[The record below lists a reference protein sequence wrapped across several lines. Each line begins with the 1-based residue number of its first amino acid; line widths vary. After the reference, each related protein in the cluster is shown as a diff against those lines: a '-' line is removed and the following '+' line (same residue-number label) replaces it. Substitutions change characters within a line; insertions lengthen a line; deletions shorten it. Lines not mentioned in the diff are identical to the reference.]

1 MGKALR
7 MFDENVR
14 SRLTVCYSGM
24 IDTPMSHAARL
35 AVKSVKDETLAE
47 AKNVA
52 LKRKGKA
59 EEVAELIAFLLGDGA
74 SYITGNAV
82 SVDGGWQC

>member
-1 MGKALR
+1 MCNLK
-7 MFDENVR
+7 
-14 SRLTVCYSGM
+14 SKLTVCSSGM
-24 IDTPMSHAARL
+24 IDTPMSQAARI

-59 EEVAELIAFLLGDGA
+59 EEVAELIVFLLGDGA

>member
-1 MGKALR
+1 
-7 MFDENVR
+7 
-14 SRLTVCYSGM
+14 M
-24 IDTPMSHAARL
+24 IDTPMSQAARI
-35 AVKSVKDETLAE
+35 AVKGVKDETLAE
-47 AKNVA
+47 ATNVA

-59 EEVAELIAFLLGDGA
+59 EEVAELIVFLLGDGA